1 MKLSEK
7 ARALSKGQQEAVREV
22 GVWLSWLQARLGRLD
37 TAWTARRK
45 RAREVRDLYLFTERE
60 LWDVGLS
67 RSDLPAIADG
77 TYRRD

>member
-1 MKLSEK
+1 MNLSEE
-7 ARALSKGQQEAVREV
+7 ARALSKGQQETVREA
-22 GVWLSWLQARLGRLD
+22 GVWLSWLRARLGHLD
-37 TAWTARRK
+37 AAWTARRK

-60 LWDVGLS
+60 LWDVGLR

>member
-1 MKLSEK
+1 MDLFEE
-7 ARALSKGQQEAVREV
+7 ARALSKGKQETVREA

-37 TAWTARRK
+37 AAWTARRK
-45 RAREVRDLYLFTERE
+45 RTREVRDLYLFTERE

-67 RSDLPAIADG
+67 RFDVRAIADG